1 MSAYNMTKE
10 EEEMERISHMD
21 VTKPAIEMREIVKK
35 FGDFTA
41 NDHVNL
47 LVHKGEVHAILG
59 ENGAGKSTLMNVLY
73 GLYQPTSGQIFVGG
87 KEEVIHSPSRAI
99 ELGIGMVHQHF
110 MLVQPFSVT
119 ENIIL
124 GMEPM
129 KGLSVDLKTA
139 RKRVEEISKR
149 YNMQVDP
156 DAKIEDISVGM
167 QQRVEILKVLYRGA
181 DILILDEPFNAL
193 DYKTYEDVKAIIR
206 MLKAEGKTI
215 FLTSHHYKDIEQLC
229 DQVYSLEDCQL
240 LPITEEIAARYR
252 EMD

>member
-1 MSAYNMTKE
+1 
-10 EEEMERISHMD
+10 MERISHMD
-21 VTKPAIEMREIVKK
+21 MTKPAIEMREIVKK

-129 KGLSVDLKTA
+129 KGLTVDLKTA

-149 YNMQVDP
+149 YNMQVDFKGSLSWCRHP
-156 DAKIEDISVGM
+156 DFG
-167 QQRVEILKVLYRGA
+167 
-181 DILILDEPFNAL
+181 
-193 DYKTYEDVKAIIR
+193 
-206 MLKAEGKTI
+206 
-215 FLTSHHYKDIEQLC
+215 
-229 DQVYSLEDCQL
+229 
-240 LPITEEIAARYR
+240 
-252 EMD
+252 

>member
-1 MSAYNMTKE
+1 
-10 EEEMERISHMD
+10 MERISHMD
-21 VTKPAIEMREIVKK
+21 MTKPAIEMREIVKK

-119 ENIIL
+119 ENIIHSKDNVFCDRKWL
-124 GMEPM
+124 Y
-129 KGLSVDLKTA
+129 KHFLSQKT
-139 RKRVEEISKR
+139 
-149 YNMQVDP
+149 
-156 DAKIEDISVGM
+156 
-167 QQRVEILKVLYRGA
+167 L
-181 DILILDEPFNAL
+181 
-193 DYKTYEDVKAIIR
+193 
-206 MLKAEGKTI
+206 
-215 FLTSHHYKDIEQLC
+215 
-229 DQVYSLEDCQL
+229 SLEWS
-240 LPITEEIAARYR
+240 R
-252 EMD
+252 

>member
-1 MSAYNMTKE
+1 
-10 EEEMERISHMD
+10 
-21 VTKPAIEMREIVKK
+21 MREIVKK

-41 NDHVNL
+41 NDHINL

-129 KGLSVDLKTA
+129 KGLTVDLKTA

-167 QQRVEILKVLYRGA
+167 QQRVEILKVLYCLLYTSTFIWFRR
-181 DILILDEPFNAL
+181 LCRQQKREN
-193 DYKTYEDVKAIIR
+193 IR
-206 MLKAEGKTI
+206 IMLVL
-215 FLTSHHYKDIEQLC
+215 FSVRMHFMDSMSQR
-229 DQVYSLEDCQL
+229 QSLS
-240 LPITEEIAARYR
+240 A
-252 EMD
+252 MSF

>member
-124 GMEPM
+124 GMEHM
-129 KGLSVDLKTA
+129 KGLSVDLKTD
-139 RKRVEEISKR
+139 RKRV
-149 YNMQVDP
+149 
-156 DAKIEDISVGM
+156 
-167 QQRVEILKVLYRGA
+167 
-181 DILILDEPFNAL
+181 
-193 DYKTYEDVKAIIR
+193 
-206 MLKAEGKTI
+206 
-215 FLTSHHYKDIEQLC
+215 
-229 DQVYSLEDCQL
+229 
-240 LPITEEIAARYR
+240 
-252 EMD
+252 